1 MTEINDKEPKDSI
14 NESATTKYLLIF
26 LKHWKVITSITLLV
40 GIITTILAFFVIK
53 PEYLSSA
60 IIKASGKTSIGLGGL
75 LSSAGIPDLGG
86 LEELTGSVMIKE
98 LALYEEILQSRRC
111 LEEVIKKYDL
121 MKEYDY
127 RFMQDAVK
135 DFRENK
141 TYVTKNLKA
150 GTIEIGVYDIN
161 PQRAKEIVEYMIELL
176 NTINIEM
183 NVQNAK
189 TTREFI
195 EGRYNEIKNDLKA
208 AEDSLKYFQK
218 NYGFAPDIVTKTV
231 VQSTV
236 QLEAD
241 IEAEKIKLE
250 LLKKALSPDEAE
262 VKLQEAKIAAMKKEL
277 ENIKKSNDKSSSL
290 RLKDAPDIVL
300 NYMRLARNVEIQNK
314 LLTYIIPIYEQAKIE
329 EKKEMPS
336 VLVLDYPS
344 LPEYKKRPKR
354 LTLVAISILATFA
367 LLNISF
373 SIYELYLKN
382 LFSTIRKARAK

>member
-1 MTEINDKEPKDSI
+1 I
-14 NESATTKYLLIF
+14 
-26 LKHWKVITSITLLV
+26 
-40 GIITTILAFFVIK
+40 
-53 PEYLSSA
+53 
-60 IIKASGKTSIGLGGL
+60 
-75 LSSAGIPDLGG
+75 
-86 LEELTGSVMIKE
+86 
-98 LALYEEILQSRRC
+98 
-111 LEEVIKKYDL
+111 
-121 MKEYDY
+121 
-127 RFMQDAVK
+127 
-135 DFRENK
+135 
-141 TYVTKNLKA
+141 TKNLKA

-189 TTREFI
+189 MTREFI
-195 EGRYNEIKNDLKA
+195 EARYNEIKNDLKT
-208 AEDSLKYFQK
+208 AEDSLKYFQQM
-218 NYGFAPDIVTKTV
+218 YGFAPDVVTKTV

-262 VKLQEAKIAAMKKEL
+262 VKLQEAKIDAMKKEL
-277 ENIKKSNDKSSSL
+277 ESIKKSNDKSSSL
-290 RLKDAPDIVL
+290 RLKDAPEVVL
-300 NYMRLARNVEIQNK
+300 NYLRLVRNVEIQNK

-336 VLVLDYPS
+336 VIILDYPA

-354 LTLVAISILATFA
+354 LTLVAISLFATFA

-382 LFSTIRKARAK
+382 LFSTVKKARNK